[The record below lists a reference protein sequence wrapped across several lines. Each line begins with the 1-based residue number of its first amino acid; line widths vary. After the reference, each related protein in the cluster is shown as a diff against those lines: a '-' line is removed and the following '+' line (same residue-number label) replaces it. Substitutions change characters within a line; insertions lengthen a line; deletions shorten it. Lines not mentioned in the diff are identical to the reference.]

1 MKTVYTVV
9 YILKAPYAIDIV
21 ITFDFRLGENVMIKN
36 LSLKDGQE
44 GINSFIKKRKPL
56 WIHNSENIVNS

>member
-1 MKTVYTVV
+1 MQF
-9 YILKAPYAIDIV
+9 IFDFF
-21 ITFDFRLGENVMIKN
+21 ITFDFRLGENVMIAN
-36 LSLKDGQE
+36 LSLTDGQE